1 MKFRLCN
8 GKCGYGTTT
17 VLKDI
22 SFTVESGE
30 VLCLLGPNGTGKT
43 TLFKSILGLLK
54 MQGGSIELDSRD
66 MSTLSR
72 AQIARMVG
80 YIPQAHNPP
89 FPFKVFDVILMG
101 RTAHLGIFA
110 SPGKEDRKIAED
122 VLHTL
127 NIQHLRDKIY
137 TKISGGEKQ
146 LVMIARAL
154 TQEPLMLVMDEP
166 TAALDFGNQ
175 LLVLSHIR
183 RLADN
188 GLGIIMAS
196 HFPDHAF
203 LYSTKVML
211 LQRGGLF
218 AAGTPG
224 EVITEQ
230 NLKTLYGVNVKIVN
244 TKVQSFCGKSDEREV
259 KVCVPVLNA
268 S

>member
-1 MKFRLCN
+1 MKFRVCN

-17 VLKDI
+17 VLQDVT
-22 SFTVESGE
+22 FTVESGE

-54 MQGGSIELDSRD
+54 IQAGSIELDGKD
-66 MSTLSR
+66 LLTLSR
-72 AQIARMVG
+72 AQIARMIG

-89 FPFKVFDVILMG
+89 FPFKVLDVILMG
-101 RTAHLGIFA
+101 RTAHLGVFA
-110 SPGKEDRKIAED
+110 SPGKEDLKIAEEILD
-122 VLHTL
+122 TL
-127 NIQHLRDKIY
+127 NIRHLRNKIY

-154 TQEPLMLVMDEP
+154 TQKPLMLVMDEP

-183 RLADN
+183 RLADS
-188 GLGIIMAS
+188 GLGIVMAS

-203 LYSTKVML
+203 LYSTKVIL
-211 LQRGGLF
+211 LKSGGLY
-218 AAGTPG
+218 AVGTPA

-230 NLKTLYGVNVKIVN
+230 NLERLYGVNVKIVN
-244 TKVQSFCGKSDEREV
+244 TGVQNSRDKSEGREIQ
-259 KVCVPVLNA
+259 VCVPVLHA